1 MTEVVTAYTSLLSSG
16 KMRDANPSLKPAG
29 KSQIQLGEDSSARDV
44 QPNIYF
50 PQPDT
55 PTNMRKYRKNYVP
68 GEIISHWGLKDQKLP
83 SEGFAFGEKSAGG
96 DSVDMILEEAAK
108 TSEGVAGYKH
118 ERAEEI
124 YLSTKRE
131 PLGRCSTRNY
141 KLPEAVKDPNFK
153 GYGIGSG
160 EPEDAKLAI
169 YPRGIEPDSL
179 EVRKQY
185 LFTHGSIAPGEM
197 YVRDY
202 NWPEETKKDTF
213 RFGIAD
219 RDVDG
224 PKEGE
229 AVKCALNMEIED
241 DGHIRR
247 TVLVGKRADD
257 MRWKQNDQLGTT
269 RPLCYKYPP
278 VPEDFKFGCAS
289 KKSASTAKECVEGD
303 YKEDD
308 LVPDEDLGKCTI
320 PGRRNITD
328 GKRSYGVPSVR
339 NDIPAP
345 APEKRGLADTQ
356 NYGDEAGTG
365 PLLNPTKFE
374 SRNMPRDSFSQ
385 EKEKEE
391 LRTILKCANFE
402 YDDPHY
408 DALWN
413 SAVQCYHGSNAEG
426 KITASVDAFL
436 AVTKE
441 CIEIDVSRQLDALT

>member
-1 MTEVVTAYTSLLSSG
+1 MTEVVTAYTNLLASG
-16 KMRDANPSLKPAG
+16 KMRDADPSLLPAG
-29 KSQIQLGEDSSARDV
+29 KSHIQLGEDSTARDV
-44 QPNIYF
+44 QPNMFF
-50 PQPDT
+50 PQPTT

-68 GEIISHWGLKDQKLP
+68 GEIITHYGLKDQKLP
-83 SEGFAFGEKSAGG
+83 PEGFAFGEKSGGG
-96 DSVDMILEEAAK
+96 DSVAMILEKAAK
-108 TSEGVAGYKH
+108 TTEGIAKYKH
-118 ERAEEI
+118 DRAEEV

-131 PLGRCSTRNY
+131 ALGQCYYRNY
-141 KLPEAVKDPNFK
+141 DLPDAIFAPDFK
-153 GYGIGSG
+153 GYGISSG

-169 YPRGIEPDSL
+169 YPRGVEPDSL
-179 EVRKQY
+179 QIRQQY
-185 LFTHGSIAPGEM
+185 LFTHGSVAPGEM
-197 YVRDY
+197 YVRNY

-241 DGHIRR
+241 DGNIRR
-247 TVLVGKRADD
+247 TVLVDKRADD
-257 MRWKQNDQLGTT
+257 MRWRQRDLLGIT
-269 RPLCYKYPP
+269 RPMVYKYPP

-303 YKEDD
+303 YTEDEQ
-308 LVPDEDLGKCTI
+308 VPDLDLGRCNI
-320 PGRRNITD
+320 VGRRNISD
-328 GKRSYGVPSVR
+328 GIRSYGTPSVR

-345 APEKRGLADTQ
+345 PPEKRGLADTQ

-374 SRNMPRDSFSQ
+374 SMNIPRDSFSQ
-385 EKEKEE
+385 EKEKDE
-391 LRTILKCANFE
+391 LRNILKCAKFE
-402 YDDPHY
+402 YDDLHY

-413 SAVQCYHGSNAEG
+413 AAVQCFHGDNAQG
-426 KITASVDAFL
+426 AKTTSVDAFL
-436 AVTKE
+436 AITKE